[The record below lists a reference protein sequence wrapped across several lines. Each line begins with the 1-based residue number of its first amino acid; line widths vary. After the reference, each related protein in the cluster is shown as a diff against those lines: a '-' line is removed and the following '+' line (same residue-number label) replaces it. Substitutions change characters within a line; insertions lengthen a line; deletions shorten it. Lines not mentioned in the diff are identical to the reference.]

1 MITTLSGTVAHI
13 FDHEITLELNGL
25 GFGVQVAN
33 ATGYHQG
40 MQARFFIYM
49 HWNQEQGPSL
59 FGFAT
64 QLEKDVFVTIIS
76 CSGIGPKIGLSI
88 VQQLGINDFL
98 NAVQTGNEKALS
110 SVSGIGPKK
119 AEQMMVQLKHKV
131 AKLIDRGITITG
143 SPELEQR
150 SDIAQV
156 LKSLNYSKPEIT
168 AAMHHIQERYAG
180 AQVAFDQLVRH
191 ALSFLS
197 KKP

>member
-1 MITTLSGTVAHI
+1 M
-13 FDHEITLELNGL
+13 
-25 GFGVQVAN
+25 
-33 ATGYHQG
+33 
-40 MQARFFIYM
+40 
-49 HWNQEQGPSL
+49 
-59 FGFAT
+59 
-64 QLEKDVFVTIIS
+64 
-76 CSGIGPKIGLSI
+76 
-88 VQQLGINDFL
+88 QQLGINDFL
-98 NAVQTGNEKALS
+98 TAVQTGNEKALS

-131 AKLIDRGITITG
+131 AKLIDSGITITG

-168 AAMHHIQERYAG
+168 AAMQHIQERYAG
-180 AQVAFDQLVRH
+180 AHVAFDQLVRH